1 MTTRLRV
8 WQQTALSAYFEKD
21 TAQDYTVNACP
32 GAGKTTFALR
42 LAKQLLQQGRINRV
56 IVVAPT
62 DHLRHQWATAA
73 DSAGITLDAKLGNDS
88 RVPEGCHGYV
98 TTYAQVASRPLIH
111 ERRTTGRNRAL
122 VIFDEIHH
130 LGDGLSWGDAAQQA
144 FADAVRRLNLTGT
157 PFRTSSSEQI
167 PFLTYEEDDQGLV
180 SVADYTY
187 GYREA
192 LADGVVRPVVF
203 SAWSGSASWVNQAG
217 SLLEGDLSQPAS
229 KREEEAT
236 WKALLAPE
244 SPWVRSVIAA
254 AHSRLQ
260 ELRANGSPDAGCLL
274 LANDHDSARAYADL
288 VRQIT
293 GHTPT
298 VVLSDDA
305 AASKKIDAF
314 NRGTDPF
321 LVAVRMV
328 SEGVDIQ
335 RLQVLVWLT
344 SYRTP
349 MFFAQAVGR
358 VVRARKPGETATVF
372 LPAVRALLALAA
384 AMEEERDHH
393 ITITSA
399 LDDEPIVRADPS
411 DHGTAHDRTVDATAR
426 FDSVLVN
433 GRSVQPTRGPE
444 RTDEEQAFL
453 GLPGLLTD
461 EEEALLLA
469 QREVTQPSAA
479 PPPPALTP
487 APTREGTRA
496 DVNALVRQFAAKRS
510 LTIPQ
515 AHAALRAAVPGPAM
529 NEASVDLLL
538 ERRDWLLSAT
548 Q

>member
-1 MTTRLRV
+1 M
-8 WQQTALSAYFEKD
+8 
-21 TAQDYTVNACP
+21 
-32 GAGKTTFALR
+32 
-42 LAKQLLQQGRINRV
+42 

-62 DHLRHQWATAA
+62 DHLRQQWA
-73 DSAGITLDAKLGNDS
+73 DSAAHAGIALDARLGNDA
-88 RVPEGCHGYV
+88 RLAPDFHGYV

-111 ERRTTGRNRAL
+111 ERRATGRNRAL

-144 FADAVRRLNLTGT
+144 FADTVRRLNLTGT
-157 PFRTSSSEQI
+157 PFRTSKSERI
-167 PFLTYEEDDQGLV
+167 PFLRYEEDSGDMV
-180 SVADYTY
+180 SLADYSY

-203 SAWSGSASWVNQAG
+203 SAWSGSASWVNRAG
-217 SLLEGDLSQPAS
+217 ALLEGDLSQPAS

-244 SPWVRSVIAA
+244 SPWVRSVITA
-254 AHSRLQ
+254 AHARLQ

-274 LANDHDSARAYADL
+274 LANDHESARAYADL

-314 NRGTDPF
+314 NRGSDPF

-384 AMEEERDHH
+384 AMEEERDHRVA
-393 ITITSA
+393 TSSDD
-399 LDDEPIVRADPS
+399 LDDDPVIRAEAADLGS
-411 DHGTAHDRTVDATAR
+411 GHDRTVDATAR

-433 GRSVQPTRGPE
+433 GRSVQPTQKQE
-444 RTDEEQAFL
+444 RTIEEQAYL
-453 GLPGLLTD
+453 GLPGLLSD

-469 QREVTQPSAA
+469 QREVTQPNPTPA
-479 PPPPALTP
+479 PPPPVLAP
-487 APTREGTRA
+487 APTREGARA
-496 DVNALVRQFAAKRS
+496 DVNALVRQFAAKRNLS
-510 LTIPQ
+510 IPQ

-529 NEASVDLLL
+529 SDASVDLLL
-538 ERRDWLLSAT
+538 QRRDWLLAET
-548 Q
+548 A